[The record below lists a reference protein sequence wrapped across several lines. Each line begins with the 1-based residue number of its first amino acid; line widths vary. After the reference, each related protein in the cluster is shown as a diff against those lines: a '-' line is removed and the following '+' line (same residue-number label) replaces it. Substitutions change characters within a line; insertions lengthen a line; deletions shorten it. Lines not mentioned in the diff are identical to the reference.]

1 MKNKQQII
9 KVTFG
14 GVLVIVSLLTF
25 IKPYFDDNYETS
37 VFSWYE
43 EQVIN
48 FDDTFRTLS
57 TLKVSTIYQFI
68 SYNPDVASGSKAHS
82 GSPVKK

>member
-14 GVLVIVSLLTF
+14 GVLVIVSLLTI

-37 VFSWYE
+37 VFLGMK
-43 EQVIN
+43 N
-48 FDDTFRTLS
+48 KL
-57 TLKVSTIYQFI
+57 
-68 SYNPDVASGSKAHS
+68 
-82 GSPVKK
+82 